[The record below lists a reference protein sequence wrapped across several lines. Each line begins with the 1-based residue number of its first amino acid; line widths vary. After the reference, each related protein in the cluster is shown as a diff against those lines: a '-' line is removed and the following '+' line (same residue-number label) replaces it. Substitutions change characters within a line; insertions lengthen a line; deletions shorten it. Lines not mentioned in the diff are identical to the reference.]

1 MHTVVYKGNKS
12 AKSAA
17 HLCAGVDDG
26 AVLAISNSSCNFL
39 YKHRLKFNDEESE
52 VKTVESCE
60 SMLHIYDKKMSLS
73 F

>member
-12 AKSAA
+12 AKSPA
-17 HLCAGVDDG
+17 HLCAGVDEG
-26 AVLAISNSSCNFL
+26 AVLSISNSSCNFL

-60 SMLHIYDKKMSLS
+60 SVLRIYDKKMSLS